1 MSPLLGPLGALPSE
15 TNREAALAMGLWWEW
30 KPCDLWI
37 ALGSF
42 FSYLKNSAHS
52 EPKSSMVTS
61 CRIHKIWQPPFI
73 LSHFFCPLC
82 SNWQWLCWYIPM
94 SLPGFCW
101 NVQLSPRVAFI
112 ISFIKLL
119 FSHTFSVLFEQRF
132 SFFCHMDRVRIFPN
146 HQILGFLLLNYSL
159 FNSLLFLSSYYKHSG
174 KTKLLL
180 QNFALK
186 SPKLNIQFL

>member
-1 MSPLLGPLGALPSE
+1 MGPKQISNLARQIPFVRCSGSRLIPFGYMSPLLGPLGALPSE

-42 FSYLKNSAHS
+42 FPYLKNSAHS
-52 EPKSSMVTS
+52 EPKSSVVTS
-61 CRIHKIWQPPFI
+61 CRSHKIWQPPFI
-73 LSHFFCPLC
+73 LPHFICPLC

-132 SFFCHMDRVRIFPN
+132 SFFAIWIGWEFSKSSN
-146 HQILGFLLLNYSL
+146 SGFS
-159 FNSLLFLSSYYKHSG
+159 
-174 KTKLLL
+174 
-180 QNFALK
+180 FA
-186 SPKLNIQFL
+186 